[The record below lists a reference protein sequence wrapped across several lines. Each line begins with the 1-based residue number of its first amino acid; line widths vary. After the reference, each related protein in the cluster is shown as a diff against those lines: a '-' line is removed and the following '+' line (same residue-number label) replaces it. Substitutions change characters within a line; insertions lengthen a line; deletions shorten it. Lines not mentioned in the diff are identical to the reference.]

1 MAGSKVVVGGTHRR
15 DSRKTSGDSVG
26 IPAIHGGEDV
36 KSIPSLNP
44 NAKPTTSMLRKR
56 LGSRLAE
63 TVALSFFNIAIRQ
76 LESSFRLPSFNNFLH
91 KFLRRSLV
99 IRVNEYFGRPQLFC
113 LHTIRDFML
122 LQRPANGAHR
132 ADILAGPDQL

>member
-1 MAGSKVVVGGTHRR
+1 MAGRM
-15 DSRKTSGDSVG
+15 SRASR
-26 IPAIHGGEDV
+26 
-36 KSIPSLNP
+36 SLNP
-44 NAKPTTSMLRKR
+44 NAKPTTSMFRKR

-76 LESSFRLPSFNNFLH
+76 LESSFRPPSFNNFLH

-113 LHTIRDFML
+113 LHTIGDFML

-132 ADILAGPDQL
+132 ADILAGPDQPWRPLLPVGSSAAPRSSDKR